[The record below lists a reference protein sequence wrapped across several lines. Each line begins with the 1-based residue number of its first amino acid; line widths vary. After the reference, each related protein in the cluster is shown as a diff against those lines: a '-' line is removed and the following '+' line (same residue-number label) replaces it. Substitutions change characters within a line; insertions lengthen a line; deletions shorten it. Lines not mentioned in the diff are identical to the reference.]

1 MPDPTSEGRSAGP
14 VSGASGGTPRSEAIA
29 FRMERRDE
37 LFRMERRR
45 RRRLVVGGAV
55 VGSTEAVVKL
65 SE

>member
-1 MPDPTSEGRSAGP
+1 
-14 VSGASGGTPRSEAIA
+14 
-29 FRMERRDE
+29 MERRDE

-55 VGSTEAVVKL
+55 VGSTEAMVKL